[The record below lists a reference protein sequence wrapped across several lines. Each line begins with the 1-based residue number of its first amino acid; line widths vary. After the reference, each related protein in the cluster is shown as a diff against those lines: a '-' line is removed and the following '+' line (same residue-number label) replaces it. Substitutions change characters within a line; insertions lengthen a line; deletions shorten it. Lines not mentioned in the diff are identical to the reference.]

1 MECYTLFFDGA
12 SKGNPGLS
20 GVGWVIIDPGWNK
33 HKYFS
38 WGIGRNTNNFVKWL
52 ALLKEL
58 EIAITLGIKDLVV
71 FRDPLLVIREVRKL
85 VKNYK
90 STANKM
96 LHIFISL
103 INEFNAVNF
112 LHIL

>member
-1 MECYTLFFDGA
+1 MGFRAEQQ
-12 SKGNPGLS
+12 
-20 GVGWVIIDPGWNK
+20 
-33 HKYFS
+33 KYFS
-38 WGIGRNTNNFVKWL
+38 WGIGRNTNNFAKWL

-58 EIAITLGIKDLVV
+58 EIAITLGIKNLVV
-71 FRDPLLVIREVRKL
+71 FGDLLLVIREVRKL

-90 STANKM
+90 STTNKM

-103 INEFNAVNF
+103 INEFNAIYF